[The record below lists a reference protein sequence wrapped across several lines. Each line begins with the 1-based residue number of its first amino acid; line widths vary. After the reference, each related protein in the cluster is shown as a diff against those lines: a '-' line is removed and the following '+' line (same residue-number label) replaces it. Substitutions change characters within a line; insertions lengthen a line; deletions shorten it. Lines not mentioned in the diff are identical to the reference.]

1 MFEKTCSKKFRNEN
15 KKIRKNFLAAREQ
28 KSTPWGAFFRG
39 SAGGSILYLILCE
52 QQEDEKIAFSPSGIN
67 QKTDFNFDIKWYKK
81 TPFYVIINLPI
92 TLTIE

>member
-1 MFEKTCSKKFRNEN
+1 MELDFKKICNEN
-15 KKIRKNFLAAREQ
+15 KKIRKNISATREQ
-28 KSTPWGAFFRG
+28 KSTPQGAFFRG
-39 SAGGSILYLILCE
+39 STGGSILYLILCE

-81 TPFYVIINLPI
+81 TPFYVRINLPI